1 MDSYEYIQKQDEEVF
16 ATLEGEEN
24 REKEGLELIPSENY
38 VSKAVRE
45 AMGSVFTN
53 KYSEG
58 YPGKRYYGGQDN
70 TDKVEQL
77 AIDRSKQL
85 FKADHANVQPHSG
98 APANEAVYS
107 AWLEPGDTVLAMD
120 LSHGG
125 HLTHGNPM
133 TRSAKLYKFIPYK
146 MKDPA

>member
-1 MDSYEYIQKQDEEVF
+1 MNDDAVAKLI
-16 ATLEGEEN
+16 AGEEQ
-24 REKEGLELIPSENY
+24 RQREGLELIPSENY
-38 VSKAVRE
+38 VSKDVLTAL
-45 AMGSVFTN
+45 GSIFTN

-58 YPGKRYYGGQDN
+58 YPGKRYYGGQEF
-70 TDKVEQL
+70 TDPLEQL
-77 AIDRSKQL
+77 AIARAKQL

-125 HLTHGNPM
+125 HLTHGSPA
-133 TRSAKLYKFIPYK
+133 TVSGKWFKGVSYSV
-146 MKDPA
+146 DPQTHLSD